1 MGVYTGGDGFGKE
14 VARINKRKDHRS
26 STTTHQA
33 FELMLEQDAEKKG
46 EKIEEGVSLGVIK
59 KFLAFLRLIHDRPST
74 ASFFVFTATSAP
86 KVRFSSGTKVEKTM
100 AHGEFAMNSSLP
112 FYLSPPVHGHGCA

>member
-1 MGVYTGGDGFGKE
+1 
-14 VARINKRKDHRS
+14 
-26 STTTHQA
+26 
-33 FELMLEQDAEKKG
+33 MLEQDAEKKG

-86 KVRFSSGTKVEKTM
+86 KVRFSSGTKANSLDDEEEDEEEDEDPRDEVELL
-100 AHGEFAMNSSLP
+100 AMRVRDTETEICAAPDLKLLKRARIK
-112 FYLSPPVHGHGCA
+112 YLRRLEVARVEQTE

>member
-1 MGVYTGGDGFGKE
+1 
-14 VARINKRKDHRS
+14 
-26 STTTHQA
+26 
-33 FELMLEQDAEKKG
+33 MLEQDAEKKG

-59 KFLAFLRLIHDRPST
+59 KFLAFLRLIR
-74 ASFFVFTATSAP
+74 ASLVCNVFAKNKRSQIGSRRLRATSAP

>member
-1 MGVYTGGDGFGKE
+1 
-14 VARINKRKDHRS
+14 
-26 STTTHQA
+26 
-33 FELMLEQDAEKKG
+33 MLEQDAEKKG

-59 KFLAFLRLIHDRPST
+59 KFLAFLRLIRASLVCNAFTRLVRHADDRPST